1 MRRLKEELIRELVKS
16 SQSMKQLNGAYLVKI
31 QQLEQ
36 EASRVERELHKTQRA
51 LAKQHSNQTNDSQ
64 DDRELVKLVE

>member
-1 MRRLKEELIRELVKS
+1 
-16 SQSMKQLNGAYLVKI
+16 MKQLNGAYLVKI

-51 LAKQHSNQTNDSQ
+51 LAKQRSNQTNDSQ

>member
-51 LAKQHSNQTNDSQ
+51 LAKQRSNQTNDSQ